1 MITVERAVRV
11 AAPADRVWKL
21 FATEEGQRRAEE
33 GFVSSIEFEGE
44 GLGMVRTMRTEGH
57 IGDGYVKERLDH
69 YDEAEMEM
77 MFRIIDTGDVVPFA
91 DYCGF
96 AKIIPA
102 GASACVLLMR
112 STFVPVDMPEAEA
125 RAVSEENYRLF
136 IANVHAA
143 VAAGDV

>member
-1 MITVERAVRV
+1 MMFERATRIEAS
-11 AAPADRVWKL
+11 AARVWRL
-21 FATEEGQRRAEE
+21 FATEEGQRRAEV

-44 GLGMVRTMRTEGH
+44 GLGMVRTMRTEEH
-57 IGDGYVKERLDH
+57 LGDGYVKERLDH
-69 YDEAEMEM
+69 YDEANMEM

-91 DYCGF
+91 DYCGY

-112 STFVPVDMPEAEA
+112 STFVPVDMPEDAA
-125 RAVSEENYRLF
+125 RVVSEENYRLF
-136 IANVHAA
+136 IANVRAA

>member
-1 MITVERAVRV
+1 MMFEKATRIEAS
-11 AAPADRVWKL
+11 AARVWRL
-21 FATEEGQRRAEE
+21 FATVDGQRRAEE

-57 IGDGYVKERLDH
+57 LGDGYVKERLDH
-69 YDEAEMEM
+69 YDEANMEI
-77 MFRIIDTGDVVPFA
+77 MFRITDTGDVVPFA
-91 DYCGF
+91 DYCGY

-112 STFVPVDMPEAEA
+112 STFVPVDMPEDAA
-125 RAVSEENYRLF
+125 RAASEENYRLF
-136 IANVHAA
+136 IANVRAA

>member
-1 MITVERAVRV
+1 MIFEKATRIEASAVRV
-11 AAPADRVWKL
+11 WRL

-44 GLGMVRTMRTEGH
+44 GLGTVRTMRTEGH
-57 IGDGYVKERLDH
+57 LGDGYVKERLDH
-69 YDEAEMEM
+69 YDEANMEM

-91 DYCGF
+91 DYCGY

-112 STFVPVDMPEAEA
+112 STFVAVDMPEDAA

-136 IANVHAA
+136 IANVRAA
-143 VAAGDV
+143 VGAGDV

>member
-1 MITVERAVRV
+1 MMFEKATRIEAS
-11 AAPADRVWKL
+11 AARVWRL
-21 FATEEGQRRAEE
+21 FATVDGQRRAEE

-57 IGDGYVKERLDH
+57 LGDGYVKERLDH
-69 YDEAEMEM
+69 YDEANMEI
-77 MFRIIDTGDVVPFA
+77 MFRITDTGDVVPFA
-91 DYCGF
+91 DYCGY

-112 STFVPVDMPEAEA
+112 STFVPVDMPEDAA

-136 IANVHAA
+136 IANVRAA

>member
-1 MITVERAVRV
+1 MMFEKATRIEAS
-11 AAPADRVWKL
+11 AARVWRL
-21 FATEEGQRRAEE
+21 FATEEGQRRAEA

-57 IGDGYVKERLDH
+57 LGDGYVKERLDH
-69 YDEAEMEM
+69 YDEANMEM
-77 MFRIIDTGDVVPFA
+77 MFRIVDTGDVVPLA
-91 DYCGF
+91 DYCGY
-96 AKIIPA
+96 AKVIPA

-112 STFVPVDMPEAEA
+112 STFVPEDMPEDAA

-136 IANVHAA
+136 IANVRAA

>member
-1 MITVERAVRV
+1 MITVECAVRV
-11 AAPADRVWKL
+11 AAPAERVWKL

-33 GFVSSIEFEGE
+33 GFVSSIEFEGK

-102 GASACVLLMR
+102 PRPACC
-112 STFVPVDMPEAEA
+112 
-125 RAVSEENYRLF
+125 
-136 IANVHAA
+136 
-143 VAAGDV
+143 